1 LKTTGVSL
9 ADGMRYNLMESV
21 RGKVMLLNL
30 IQFTSN
36 TTGFRTSNFM
46 NGISILC

>member
-1 LKTTGVSL
+1 MNIAGLQP
-9 ADGMRYNLMESV
+9 ADGARCCNNGNRSREGLFII
-21 RGKVMLLNL
+21 L

-36 TTGFRTSNFM
+36 TKGLRTATFM